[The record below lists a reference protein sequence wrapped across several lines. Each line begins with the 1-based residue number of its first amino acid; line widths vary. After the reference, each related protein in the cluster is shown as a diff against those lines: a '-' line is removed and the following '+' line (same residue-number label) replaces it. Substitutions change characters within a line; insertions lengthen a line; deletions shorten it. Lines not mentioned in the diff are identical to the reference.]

1 MNSSFLSRRG
11 FLTSIAL
18 LTLGGILMK
27 NFKFKNNKKQPLLFF
42 GHGSP
47 MNAIED
53 NNFSKAWQEMAT
65 GLSPQAILVVS
76 AHWET
81 YGTKVFSG
89 DTNKMI
95 YDFYGFP
102 PSLSQVQYP
111 APANPNLA
119 KELAQNKA
127 ITLDNSWGLDH
138 GAWSVLVHA
147 FSKANIPVIQLSL
160 NKNLSLKEHF
170 EFAKEL
176 SFLRDQGV
184 LVVASGNIVHNL
196 REIDWS
202 GKNTYDWA
210 QKTQEDIIN
219 NIQAKDFYKVLELI
233 NTSEFK
239 RSHPTVEHFVPLL
252 YTLAMADKDEEVVV
266 KTPLI
271 ELGSISMANFL
282 IR

>member
-1 MNSSFLSRRG
+1 MNSSFLSRRS

-18 LTLGGILMK
+18 VTLGGFLMK
-27 NFKFKNNKKQPLLFF
+27 NLKFKNNKKQPLLFF

-47 MNAIED
+47 MNAIE
-53 NNFSKAWQEMAT
+53 NNQFSNTWKEMAA

-89 DTNKMI
+89 EANKMI

-111 APANPNLA
+111 APANPTLA
-119 KELAQNKA
+119 KELEKNKL
-127 ITLDNSWGLDH
+127 ITPDDSWGLDH

-176 SFLRDQGV
+176 SFLREQGV

-196 REIDWS
+196 REMDWS
-202 GKNTYDWA
+202 GQSSYDWA
-210 QKTQEDIIN
+210 QKTQEEIIK
-219 NIQAKDFYKVLELI
+219 NIEAKDFSKVLDL
-233 NTSEFK
+233 TKTPEFK
-239 RSHPTVEHFVPLL
+239 RSHPTVEHFIPLL
-252 YTLAMADKDEEVVV
+252 YTLAMASKDEEVVV